1 MNMVA
6 ISFVVYTLGI
16 AAVGIYS
23 TRFASKTADDFF
35 LAGRGLGPWVA
46 ALSSSASAESGWVT
60 LGLVGTAFKLG
71 VCVYWFVPFTAG
83 AFVFNWLIVA
93 PRLRARAA
101 RDGSLTVID
110 VLAASHTALT
120 ALLIRILSV
129 VIILTMLTAYVAAQ
143 LNAAGKTFQATFG
156 WNYMTGVLVGTGIVV
171 VYTVLG
177 GFRAVAWTDVI
188 QSVFMIAAVVILP
201 AIIVIKIGGMSEV
214 ADRLRAS
221 EPTLTHV
228 WGDKSGWAVVSFL
241 ALCIGISL
249 GYPGQPH
256 VLVRLMA
263 IRDAAEIRRSAIIS
277 TIWVIILFTGAISL
291 GICARAWYG
300 TLADPEQALPIAAA
314 DAEILP
320 GVVGGMMIAAI
331 MAAICSTAD
340 SQLLVSASAVSHDIL
355 VGLLGCELSIRTRR
369 WLDRAAVVLVA
380 LVATMIAAREVR
392 QVFDFVLDYGWA
404 GLGAG
409 FGPALVLTLWWP
421 GVRGAGILS
430 GMFAGVVTIVVWRQF
445 PSLQSNLYN
454 LVPGIIVATVV
465 TVGVSLLGRR
475 GGNEYPS
482 R

>member
-23 TRFASKTADDFF
+23 TRFARKTAEDFF
-35 LAGRGLGPWVA
+35 LAGRGLGAWVA

-60 LGLVGTAFKLG
+60 LGLVGMAFKLG
-71 VCVYWFVPFTAG
+71 VCIYWFVPFTAV

-93 PRLRARAA
+93 PRLRRRAE
-101 RDGSLTVID
+101 RLGSLTLPDMIAD
-110 VLAASHTALT
+110 SYMGRTAIS
-120 ALLIRILSV
+120 IRILSII
-129 VIILTMLTAYVAAQ
+129 IILTMLTAYVAAQ

-156 WNYMTGVLVGTGIVV
+156 WNYMTGVLTGTGIVL
-171 VYTVLG
+171 VYTVSG

-201 AIIVIKIGGMSEV
+201 AIIVIKIGGISAV
-214 ADRLRAS
+214 AERLRVS
-221 EPTLTHV
+221 DPTLTHV
-228 WGDKSGWAVVSFL
+228 WGDKSGWAVISFV
-241 ALCIGISL
+241 ALCIGIPL

-263 IRDAAEIRRSAIIS
+263 IRDAAEIRRSAVIS
-277 TIWVIILFTGAISL
+277 TVWVVILFTGAISL

-300 TLADPEQALPIAAA
+300 TLADPEKALPTAAA

-320 GVVGGMMIAAI
+320 GVVGGVIIAAI
-331 MAAICSTAD
+331 LAAICSTAD
-340 SQLLVSASAVSHDIL
+340 SQLLVSASAVSHDVLVRLLGRAPSIQTRRRLDRTAVML
-355 VGLLGCELSIRTRR
+355 VGL
-369 WLDRAAVVLVA
+369 
-380 LVATMIAAREVR
+380 VATLIAAGEVR

-421 GVRGAGILS
+421 RVRGIGILA
-430 GMFAGVVTIVVWRQF
+430 GMFAGVVTIVIWKQF
-445 PSLQSNLYN
+445 PVLQTNLYN
-454 LVPGIIVATVV
+454 LVPGIIVATLV
-465 TVGVSLLGRR
+465 TVGVSRFSRR
-475 GGNEYPS
+475 GGDGNPFG
-482 R
+482 